1 MSSFLHAVNA
11 LAWRVQH
18 KLTLHWGY
26 GLELMLM
33 PDLKEV
39 ISAWLVFSETLH
51 PPCKFRLAT
60 QGSATGREEI
70 TYTANQHMASEKKK
84 QWDSPCRAQRLH
96 IRVPVVPLWK
106 WSCFTLT
113 LFSLRLILFER
124 NSSFVCKFKLAT
136 AKVHLITTLNS
147 CTNRHKWKGDGE
159 DTVPSRISNF
169 S

>member
-18 KLTLHWGY
+18 KLTLHWGC

-60 QGSATGREEI
+60 QGSATGHEEI

-84 QWDSPCRAQRLH
+84 A
-96 IRVPVVPLWK
+96 VG
-106 WSCFTLT
+106 FTLQGSEAT
-113 LFSLRLILFER
+113 HTSACSSTMKVVLFH
-124 NSSFVCKFKLAT
+124 T
-136 AKVHLITTLNS
+136 
-147 CTNRHKWKGDGE
+147 
-159 DTVPSRISNF
+159 DTVFTQTDFIWEKFFICMQIQACYSKGASHNYIEF
-169 S
+169 LHK